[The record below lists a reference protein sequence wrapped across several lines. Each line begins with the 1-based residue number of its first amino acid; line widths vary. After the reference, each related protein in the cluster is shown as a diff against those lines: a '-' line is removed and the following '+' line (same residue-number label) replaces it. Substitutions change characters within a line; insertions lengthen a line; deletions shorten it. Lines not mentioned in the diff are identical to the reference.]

1 MSDLLDPQAV
11 AEAKAW
17 RHDLHR
23 HPELGFAEHRTAE
36 FIAEKL
42 KDWGYEV
49 ETGLART
56 GVVAS
61 LRKGHSARAI
71 GIRAD
76 IDALPITEESGVDW
90 ASATPGRMHACGH
103 DGHTAMALAAA
114 KALAAQDFDGTVR
127 FIFQPAEENE
137 GGGREMVKE
146 GLFARFPVDAV
157 YGAHNWPGAKPGQ
170 IIARDDAM
178 MAAFGTFEITV
189 TGKGAHGA
197 MPHEG
202 EDTLLA
208 TAQIVTALQSI
219 CARNVSPL
227 QSAVVS
233 VTQIHGGEA
242 WNVLPDRAVIRGTTR
257 WFAPEVGDRIEQR
270 MKRIASSVAEGFG
283 CTAGVDYQ
291 RRYPATINTA
301 RNAAI
306 VREVAA
312 GAGLAVLDAD
322 PSMAAEDF
330 AFMLGE
336 VPGCYFWIGA
346 GREGDNP
353 GLHSARFDF
362 NDAILGPGA
371 DLWVRLAL
379 AELAPR
385 ADG

>member
-1 MSDLLDPQAV
+1 MSDRLDPQAV

-23 HPELGFAEHRTAE
+23 HPELGFAEHRTAG

-61 LRKGHSARAI
+61 LRKGDSARAI

-157 YGAHNWPGAKPGQ
+157 YGAHNWPGANPGQ

-208 TAQIVTALQSI
+208 SAQIVTALQSI

-270 MKRIASSVAEGFG
+270 MRRLASSVAEGFG

-362 NDAILGPGA
+362 NDAILGTGA

-385 ADG
+385 AGG